1 MPRRIWRSELK
12 SAESAP
18 ELSVILVNYNDR
30 IHLKECLS
38 SLTDT
43 VKDIPFEVIVID
55 NQSSDGTPE
64 WIREHAHRVR
74 LTVNAENV
82 GFARA
87 NNQGIQESRGEYI
100 LFLNTD
106 TILQPQAVAHLLEEL
121 RLNRTIG
128 AVGPALLCGEKTFQV
143 SFGKKVSFFREVFQK
158 MVLNPYYR
166 FRLKKGAKKRQVGWL
181 SAACLLMRKDILEEV
196 GLFDEKYF
204 LYFEDIDLCVRIRE
218 KGYVLEYLPQ
228 ARVYHLGGAST
239 EGLKLFSRYYYRKS
253 QLYFY
258 QKHNSKAALSL
269 FRLYLRVNFSLLLG
283 WGYLRG
289 AADMNERRVLKGL
302 LREV

>member
-1 MPRRIWRSELK
+1 MPRGTWRSGLK
-12 SAESAP
+12 SSESAP

-43 VKDIPFEVIVID
+43 VKDMPFEVIVID

-64 WIREHAHRVR
+64 WICEHAPQVR

-106 TILQPQAVAHLLEEL
+106 TILKPQAVAFLLEEL
-121 RLNRTIG
+121 RSNRTIG

-158 MVLNPYYR
+158 MVLNHYYR
-166 FRLKKGAKKRQVGWL
+166 FRLKRGAKKRQVGWL
-181 SAACLLMRKDILEEV
+181 SAACLLTRKDILEAV
-196 GLFDEKYF
+196 GLFDEKFF
-204 LYFEDIDLCVRIRE
+204 LYFEDIDLCVRIGE

-239 EGLKLFSRYYYRKS
+239 EGLKFFTRYHYRKS
-253 QLYFY
+253 QLYYY
-258 QKHNSKAALSL
+258 QKHNSKAALTL
-269 FRLYLRVNFSLLLG
+269 LRLYLRVNFSLLLG
-283 WGYLRG
+283 CGYIRG
-289 AADMNERRVLKGL
+289 AADMNERRVLLGL
-302 LREV
+302 LKEK